1 MKLRLVLLL
10 SSAAL
15 FAAVAAIPAS
25 AAGQNR
31 QGAGPAMTRA
41 GAQNQVRTQTQ
52 QRLRD
57 GSGSQVR
64 GAAQG
69 GTSAGDR
76 LRQRLQDGSCLTA
89 PTE

>member
-1 MKLRLVLLL
+1 MKLRLLLL
-10 SSAAL
+10 LAPAAL
-15 FAAVAAIPAS
+15 LASVAAVPAS

-41 GAQNQVRTQTQ
+41 GAQTQVRTQVR

-57 GSGSQVR
+57 GAGSQTR
-64 GAAQG
+64 GTAQG
-69 GTSAGDR
+69 GSTTGDR

-89 PTE
+89 PAQ